1 MLPSLWSK
9 TNGLFLGSFGDI
21 SVFSFGYSKIIDVG
35 SGGAFTTNNFE
46 LFSRINNIIGNLK
59 IKDKNYL
66 NLKNIYRQR
75 YLNILKN
82 KNSHDNL
89 LEIGSDLKDLFI
101 YRCESLFA
109 NKLLNEL
116 DKFSKNKTSRISNYN
131 KYKINLNS
139 DNILLPDTY
148 DGFIPWRFNFLSKKS
163 KEITRSLRTNEIH
176 VSNWYPPIHMYYK
189 KAEIKTNLK
198 NSIKLGKEIVN
209 LWVDRK
215 ISNAYIY
222 KTCDLINS
230 II

>member
-1 MLPSLWSK
+1 M
-9 TNGLFLGSFGDI
+9 
-21 SVFSFGYSKIIDVG
+21 FSFGYSKIIDVG

-148 DGFIPWRFNFLSKKS
+148 DGFIPWR
-163 KEITRSLRTNEIH
+163 
-176 VSNWYPPIHMYYK
+176 
-189 KAEIKTNLK
+189 
-198 NSIKLGKEIVN
+198 
-209 LWVDRK
+209 
-215 ISNAYIY
+215 
-222 KTCDLINS
+222 LIF
-230 II
+230 

>member
-1 MLPSLWSK
+1 M
-9 TNGLFLGSFGDI
+9 
-21 SVFSFGYSKIIDVG
+21 
-35 SGGAFTTNNFE
+35 
-46 LFSRINNIIGNLK
+46 
-59 IKDKNYL
+59 
-66 NLKNIYRQR
+66 
-75 YLNILKN
+75 
-82 KNSHDNL
+82 
-89 LEIGSDLKDLFI
+89 
-101 YRCESLFA
+101 FA

-198 NSIKLGKEIVN
+198 KFN
-209 LWVDRK
+209 
-215 ISNAYIY
+215 
-222 KTCDLINS
+222 
-230 II
+230 